1 MPRSTREW
9 ALRKLDS
16 SYNNI
21 KWCQQHLME
30 VCDRYLDQ
38 HPEISKDLLLTIELS
53 KQVQNAITFTR
64 SKI

>member
-16 SYNNI
+16 ASNNI
-21 KWCQQHLME
+21 KWSQQHLRE
-30 VCDRYLDQ
+30 VCERYLDQ
-38 HPEISKDLLLTIELS
+38 HPEISKDLLLTIEIS
-53 KQVQNAITFTR
+53 VQLRNAITYTR

>member
-16 SYNNI
+16 ANNNI
-21 KWCQQHLME
+21 KWSQQHLRE
-30 VCDRYLDQ
+30 VCERYLDQ
-38 HPEISKDLLLTIELS
+38 HPEISKDLLLVIEISMQL
-53 KQVQNAITFTR
+53 QNAIRHVR